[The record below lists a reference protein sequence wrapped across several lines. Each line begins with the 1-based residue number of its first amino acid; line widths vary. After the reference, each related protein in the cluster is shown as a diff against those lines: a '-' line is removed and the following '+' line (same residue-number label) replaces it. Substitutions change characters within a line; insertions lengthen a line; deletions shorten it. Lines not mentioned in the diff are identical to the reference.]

1 MNRFCRLGISAL
13 IASTTALASLMA
25 PLGPAQAIVV
35 FDPSNY
41 SQSLLVAARTLQ
53 QVNQQITQ
61 IQNQIRMIEQ
71 LERNL
76 KKLDFSRLAE
86 ITGKLAKIDALMAQ
100 ARAIN
105 FKVSELKGQF
115 KTLFPGERALGVK
128 GIGIIKAAQARL
140 DAVMAGYEQ
149 TMTIQSQIVENI
161 TDDAVLLKDLVD
173 QSQQA
178 QGSLQV
184 AQATNQLLAL
194 AAKQQFQLQSLL
206 AAQGRSDALEAARR
220 AQAEH
225 DGRTLTKRFLGTGKA
240 YPPQ

>member
-1 MNRFCRLGISAL
+1 MNRLCRLGVSAL
-13 IASTTALASLMA
+13 TASTTALASLAA
-25 PLGPAQAIVV
+25 PLSPAHAIVV

-61 IQNQIRMIEQ
+61 IQNQIKMIEQ

-115 KTLFPGERALGVK
+115 KMLFPGERGLNVRGV
-128 GIGIIKAAQARL
+128 GIIKAAQARL

-149 TMTIQSQIVENI
+149 TMTIQSQVVENI

-240 YPPQ
+240 YPPR

>member
-105 FKVSELKGQF
+105 FKVSELKSQF
-115 KTLFPGERALGVK
+115 KILFPGERALNVK

>member
-1 MNRFCRLGISAL
+1 
-13 IASTTALASLMA
+13 
-25 PLGPAQAIVV
+25 
-35 FDPSNY
+35 
-41 SQSLLVAARTLQ
+41 
-53 QVNQQITQ
+53 
-61 IQNQIRMIEQ
+61 
-71 LERNL
+71 
-76 KKLDFSRLAE
+76 
-86 ITGKLAKIDALMAQ
+86 MAQ

-115 KTLFPGERALGVK
+115 KMLFPGERAQSVR

-149 TMTIQSQIVENI
+149 TMTIQSQVVENI

-206 AAQGRSDALEAARR
+206 AAQGRSGALEAARR

-240 YPPQ
+240 YPPR

>member
-1 MNRFCRLGISAL
+1 MTPFLRKCVSGLSIG
-13 IASTTALASLMA
+13 TTVLAGMSL
-25 PLGPAQAIVV
+25 PIGSAQALVV

-61 IQNQIRMIEQ
+61 IQNQIRIIEQ

-76 KKLDFSRLAE
+76 KKLDVSKIAE

-105 FKVSELKGQF
+105 FKVSELKTQF
-115 KTLFPGERALGVK
+115 KTLFPGERALSFK
-128 GIGIIKAAQARL
+128 GLGIIKAAQTRL

-149 TMTIQSQIVENI
+149 AMTIQSQIVENI
-161 TDDAVLLKDLVD
+161 SDDATVLKDLVD

-184 AQATNQLLAL
+184 SQATNQLLAL
-194 AAKQQFQLQSLL
+194 TAKQQFQLQSLL

-225 DGRTLTKRFLGTGKA
+225 DGRTLTKRFLGSGKA
-240 YPPQ
+240 NPPQ